1 MADQMING
9 LPVKTAPQTGD
20 KLLIIGA
27 AEEQLVDYD
36 KLADA
41 ILNKLTSKSFTLD
54 QGTMTLLAALNALNS
69 NLKDSGWIFPDISN
83 FKVFNDGEAEKV
95 RYRKIGKKV
104 IVKGIVS
111 PLDKTKLANGASS
124 TIFTLPPGFRAESTY
139 TRICQGTSQ
148 GIFLLQ
154 ITANGNVSLARYRKG
169 GEYLATVQ
177 EDTWLPFYA
186 EYVIG

>member
-9 LPVKTAPQTGD
+9 LPVKATTQAGD
-20 KLLIIGA
+20 KALISGV
-27 AEEQLVDYD
+27 AEEYLIDID
-36 KLADA
+36 KLAD
-41 ILNKLTSKSFTLD
+41 IVLNKLTNKAFALD

-83 FKVFNDGEAEKV
+83 FKVFGGGETEKV

-111 PLDKTKLANGASS
+111 PLDETKLANGASS
-124 TIFTLPPGFRAESTY
+124 NLFTLPSGFRAESTY

-154 ITANGNVSLARYRKG
+154 ITANGNVSLSRYRKG
-169 GEYLATVQ
+169 GEYLGTVS
-177 EDTWLPFYA
+177 ENTWLPFYG
-186 EYVIG
+186 EYVIE

>member
-20 KLLIIGA
+20 KLLVIGA
-27 AEEQLVDYD
+27 AEEQLIDYD

-41 ILNKLTSKSFTLD
+41 ILTKLTSKTFTLD
-54 QGTMTLLAALNALNS
+54 QGSKSLVAALNELNS

-83 FKVFNDGEAEKV
+83 FKVFGGGETEKV

-111 PLDKTKLANGASS
+111 PLDETKLANGASS
-124 TIFTLPPGFRAESTY
+124 NLFTLPSGFRAESTY

-154 ITANGNVSLARYRKG
+154 ITANGNVSLSRYRKG
-169 GEYLATVQ
+169 GEYLGTVS
-177 EDTWLPFYA
+177 ENTWLPFYG
-186 EYVIG
+186 EYVIE